1 MADRFQMLLDNKQ
14 IEQGRAALARL
25 TPEQRKNVLRMTVQA
40 RKMKHEATANA
51 AKKGASE

>member
-1 MADRFQMLLDNKQ
+1 MTDGLKMSMNDQQ

-40 RKMKHEATANA
+40 RKLKREAKANT